1 MQWGSNSDMRRG
13 DGAEADLS
21 FPFHCDIRVS
31 LDDPL
36 NMAFSET
43 EYGVDV
49 SSWRDGMAPDDNG
62 F

>member
-1 MQWGSNSDMRRG
+1 MRRG